1 MTAFFLE
8 VNISFGFYLVS
19 VCGSKFAEF
28 CCCVHL
34 GCFDFVVVIWRL
46 LLLFFVWGLFVSVL
60 SSMIHIWMQKILK
73 HCDEKKQ
80 KKEKRREKNESVIK
94 LNETNWMQGTSVQV
108 YNGNRRTEPCVCV
121 YSLWSFLRYSRETY
135 II

>member
-1 MTAFFLE
+1 MDSKRRILTKRKHNRNYCFFFDCFFFLE

-60 SSMIHIWMQKILK
+60 SSMIHIWMQKILFYPLFVK
-73 HCDEKKQ
+73 SQFIQVFAFTDVRHF
-80 KKEKRREKNESVIK
+80 
-94 LNETNWMQGTSVQV
+94 ETNISMSTIDMPV
-108 YNGNRRTEPCVCV
+108 NK
-121 YSLWSFLRYSRETY
+121 SFH
-135 II
+135 